1 MFHMYLFEKSFDKLF
16 WYFWNVIVHKY
27 FIIFVIFCMIVQHLW
42 FWVISNLWR
51 TSDMGRLT
59 LPGNNFAKLR
69 ETSNCGR
76 YHCSEELN
84 IYYRRAS
91 STCYHI
97 VFEWNHPAKEVKSP
111 AHSSII
117 RYESTLIF
125 VLRSC
130 LLTNAVVAITG
141 FCYLQPQNIMTQP
154 MISPKPGKI
163 GQIHLNSP
171 F

>member
-1 MFHMYLFEKSFDKLF
+1 
-16 WYFWNVIVHKY
+16 
-27 FIIFVIFCMIVQHLW
+27 
-42 FWVISNLWR
+42 
-51 TSDMGRLT
+51 MGRLT

-69 ETSNCGR
+69 EISNCGR

-84 IYYRRAS
+84 IYNRIAS

-97 VFEWNHPAKEVKSP
+97 IFEWNHRAKEVKSP
-111 AHSSII
+111 AHRCSQ
-117 RYESTLIF
+117 YESTSIF

-130 LLTNAVVAITG
+130 LLTNVVLAITG

-154 MISPKPGKI
+154 TISPKPGKI

-171 F
+171 LWLVPSFNP

>member
-1 MFHMYLFEKSFDKLF
+1 MFHMYLLKNPLTNCFNVSETLLF
-16 WYFWNVIVHKY
+16 TNFCVIVHY
-27 FIIFVIFCMIVQHLW
+27 VW

-69 ETSNCGR
+69 ETPNCGR

-84 IYYRRAS
+84 IYNRRTS

-97 VFEWNHPAKEVKSP
+97 IFEWNHRAKEVRSP
-111 AHSSII
+111 AHRCSQ
-117 RYESTLIF
+117 YESTSIF

-130 LLTNAVVAITG
+130 LLTNGVVAITG
-141 FCYLQPQNIMTQP
+141 VCYLQPQNIMT
-154 MISPKPGKI
+154 
-163 GQIHLNSP
+163 HWLNWWSHQNQVELDKCV
-171 F
+171 